1 MRIWH
6 LAAHLTAQQQ
16 FGLTLPDWTKS
27 VFPDKITNVAVSDFY
42 LHTATKE
49 LRKIVLGNLLEK
61 ILNDIKAKIQNTSER
76 KIHLYSAHDYNP
88 AHILI
93 FFNVMFNHI
102 PNYGACIIF
111 EVYDFGIKHGIKLKY
126 KESKFVEFRYMTFA
140 NGSNTLDLDEFER
153 MIRDLE

>member
-1 MRIWH
+1 MLI
-6 LAAHLTAQQQ
+6 
-16 FGLTLPDWTKS
+16 S
-27 VFPDKITNVAVSDFY
+27 
-42 LHTATKE
+42 
-49 LRKIVLGNLLEK
+49 GNLLEK

-111 EVYDFGIKHGIKLKY
+111 EVYDFGIKHGIKVTIYLYVAY
-126 KESKFVEFRYMTFA
+126 KQYKLSILFIYNVIFSLCVTE
-140 NGSNTLDLDEFER
+140 
-153 MIRDLE
+153 